1 MEALLNEALKK
12 HWETVY
18 ETKDSHEVSWTQEKP
33 TMSLHLIETLNLAKD
48 ASIIDIGG
56 GDSKL
61 VDFLLAAG
69 YLNLSVLDIS
79 EKALQKAQKRL
90 GDKADLVTWIVADIT
105 QFVPTQ
111 QYDLWHDRAVFHFLT
126 KDEDV
131 QTYQS
136 LLQNYAHSSVVIGTF
151 SEEGPLKC
159 SGLSIRQYSEK
170 SLTAVM
176 QPIFEKVQITKEE
189 HTTPFNT
196 QQNFIFGLFRRV

>member
-18 ETKDSHEVSWTQEKP
+18 ETKNPNEVSWTQEKP

-48 ASIIDIGG
+48 AAIIDIGG

-69 YLNLSVLDIS
+69 YLNISVLDIS
-79 EKALQKAQKRL
+79 EKAIRKAQKRL

-105 QFVPTQ
+105 QFVPNQ
-111 QYDLWHDRAVFHFLT
+111 HYDVWHDRAVFHFLT
-126 KDEDV
+126 DEKDV
-131 QTYQS
+131 KIYQNS
-136 LLQNYAHSSVVIGTF
+136 LQNSACSSVVIGTF

-159 SGLSIRQYSEK
+159 SGLTIRQYREE

-176 QPIFEKVQITKEE
+176 KPVFEKVQIMKEE

-196 QQNFIFGLFRRV
+196 QQSFIFGLFKRV

>member
-18 ETKDSHEVSWTQEKP
+18 ETKDPHEVSWTQEKP
-33 TMSLHLIETLNLAKD
+33 TMSLHLIDILNLAKD

-69 YLNLSVLDIS
+69 YLNISVLDIS
-79 EKALQKAQKRL
+79 ENALQKAQKRL

-131 QTYQS
+131 QTYQK
-136 LLQNYAHSSVVIGTF
+136 LLQGYAHSSVVIGTF
-151 SEEGPLKC
+151 SEDGPLKC
-159 SGLSIRQYSEK
+159 SGLSIRQYNEE
-170 SLTAVM
+170 SLTVVM
-176 QPIFEKVQITKEE
+176 QPIFEKVKITKEE